1 MRQAKGVS
9 LIEVLVSVALG
20 VIIITLVSFVSFDYL
35 KSSQYIKENDA
46 LIALLQKTRSRAI
59 NNINGVKHGLHI
71 DTSAHTF
78 IIFQGST
85 YVAGAAT
92 NEVYTYDNSVKLFSD
107 ISCGLAFEI
116 TTSFDVSF
124 AQLTGNTTPLTIY
137 MGDGKRCGIIDIN
150 AEGRIQW

>member
-1 MRQAKGVS
+1 MNRQVKGVS

-78 IIFQGST
+78 TIFQGST
-85 YVAGAAT
+85 YVAGAPT
-92 NEVYTYDNSVKLFSD
+92 NEVYTYDSSILLFSD
-107 ISCGLAFEI
+107 VDCTVAFSSLDI
-116 TTSFDVSF
+116 NFS
-124 AQLTGNTTPLTIY
+124 QLTGNLSTPITIC
-137 MGDGKRCGIIDIN
+137 MSDGKREGLVDIN